1 MSSNFIS
8 LTSDCLTINTR
19 EYVTQLSYSSSRIR
33 QDKRIEDDMKQE
45 YSGRELYE
53 MLQNADDE
61 GSPKVEI
68 VLTDDD
74 RLHIRNWGNRPFTE
88 GGLLSIM
95 RSFLS
100 TKTGDDY
107 KNAAIKPIGN
117 KGLGFRSLLNWSDEI
132 TIHSNGVKCSFSKDI
147 AEKAWNDIKNTGL
160 KNGALSKEDLTAFEG
175 SDKKLPIP
183 ILSIPCV
190 ERDDLTSPEPPH
202 CTTDIEVHCKDKLIV
217 QDVEQK
223 LTTLPC
229 SVLLFLRNIKEVT
242 IDCRGSKR
250 HLLAKSESLD
260 RYQKVIIQENERNIE
275 FIVSKFKKE
284 GDYEVGIAYP
294 MDKAYA
300 SSVLYSYFPTQVQL
314 SSPGIYH
321 GTFSLN
327 ASRNHL
333 VKSDKNDEVLAK
345 MGELATELASY
356 LANKNLLTGKWD
368 AVELINLQKTETDA
382 AMLAPLADKIKK
394 GVYSAGI
401 FPSVSSNYLTLEN
414 SVWIGEKMAKWLQ
427 DHIPYQANLSA
438 HLICYDGDLFSQD
451 RILGSIIRD
460 KLIKCL
466 DEHRDHLKIIAET
479 PMELGARAALI
490 DAIVEIGECEQKI
503 SILVDNQNRII
514 TADKSASIY
523 VLNMAGNTD
532 IPECLSIKAVS
543 SDLVKFLQSKWALK
557 TLRDVTDRLDKITYA
572 SDGDISAIRR
582 RIESWSSSEMDID
595 GMRLV
600 FKWLYKNHND
610 WTSFSSNLHLFNRKR
625 ERRPACS
632 LILGQTESSS
642 DAISSILSKIEDEW
656 FIIDSIQDW
665 VNTLGAESENEA
677 TEFILKIMG
686 VSRLVPVDHLFYGE
700 NNEDFF
706 NEVRDEN
713 NRKQIPNWYCNNFG
727 DSNRI
732 SKEYNYSFV
741 PIERYFENF
750 TLSESV
756 GLLMKDGR
764 TYNNILDNNINLY
777 FRKPKP
783 ESVLYSFAAYKI
795 RSYEKFGPLQRHVIN
810 STVFN
815 ADIDYN
821 VLEAQFGLDKI
832 NVDPFLIILG
842 SHKDASEFSI
852 QQLFE
857 FLSDKGDAKG
867 VQKRY
872 KELRESIR
880 SKHLSEDE
888 LAEIRNKYI
897 TNVWAKKNGS
907 VEWIPL
913 EEVYYW
919 DNDQLP
925 RKVLDSLPKLEI
937 GTRVGEE
944 SVKQIFGV
952 KLAKDIKIS
961 FNHTS
966 INKDLTSDL
975 KRFLSERLKYFL
987 AYRICDDV
995 KNNEL
1000 IRSSLSALKQICN
1013 NLHVFNS
1020 AEYDLN
1026 GDWQQMEE
1034 GDILTSRNAQGNAG
1048 LHYYICSS
1056 QTCCSAAIKNPAFSE
1071 NLNEVICMALK
1082 ITGDAMANY
1091 FRNII
1096 THDTSYIDYIREKD
1110 ISLETWSLTL
1120 KNIGLSQTDQN
1131 FWRAYSANQENKL
1144 KIDLLSE
1151 HLLEQR
1157 TFILQTYPNLRI
1169 PENFTSIE
1177 DLNASELYEL
1187 VKSTNFKNCSKLLNH
1202 SGLKEYYLQYFD
1214 SAQRKYAAK
1223 YGVIFYKNT
1232 QKEISN
1238 DKGNALKYIKNY
1250 RDRYRDLYS
1259 PLYQEK
1265 LENIKFDVLSNEDLD
1280 KIIIQ
1285 LLEEKFGKLPNDVT
1299 EIIPTSIFPSYE
1311 KILAKYHM
1319 SEGTL
1324 SQEDALIGKFE
1335 GLEDLF
1341 KERLATYDNA
1351 SSEVFEQ
1358 QTNKEGTLLPIRI
1371 GRCHSIYRDNK
1382 VTTNATKNRTSDGYT
1397 SDKAKYQAGKKA
1409 EIATFEAMLNAKD
1422 KYDDVQGCSTI
1433 LNKEN
1438 GNDNLHY
1445 DIKYHR
1451 VGDLP
1456 ASYRFLEVKSMSGDS
1471 IIMSNLE
1478 YEFAIA
1484 NSEVYDFAIVH
1495 KNIISIIETP
1505 FGSARGKNKFQVQP
1519 ESYIVNIEWEDQL

>member
-8 LTSDCLTINTR
+8 INSDCLTINKQ
-19 EYVTQLSYSSSRIR
+19 EYATQLSYSSSRIR

-74 RLHIRNWGNRPFTE
+74 RLHIKNWGDRPFTE

-100 TKTGDDY
+100 TKTGEAY

-147 AEKAWNDIKNTGL
+147 AEEAWNDIKNTGL
-160 KNGALSKEDLTAFEG
+160 KNGALSKEDLDAFEG

-183 ILSIPCV
+183 ILSIPRV
-190 ERDDLTSPEPPH
+190 ELDDLTSPENPS
-202 CTTDIEVHCKDKLIV
+202 CTTDIEVHCKSKSIV

-223 LTTLPC
+223 LTTLQC

-242 IDCRGSKR
+242 IDCKGSKR
-250 HLLAKSESLD
+250 CLSAKSESLD
-260 RYQKVIIQENERNIE
+260 EHQRVKIQENERTIE
-275 FIVSKFKKE
+275 FIVSQFKKE

-294 MDKAYA
+294 VDKTYA
-300 SSVLYSYFPTQVQL
+300 SSVLYSYFPTQVKL
-314 SSPGIYH
+314 STPGIYH

-345 MGELATELASY
+345 MGELATKLASY
-356 LANKNLLTGKWD
+356 LADNKLLTDRWD
-368 AVELINLQKTETDA
+368 AVELINLQKSETDA
-382 AMLAPLADKIKK
+382 AMLTPLADEIKK
-394 GVYSAGI
+394 NFDRAGI
-401 FPSVSSNYLTLEN
+401 FPSVSSDYLTLEN
-414 SVWIGEKMAKWLQ
+414 SVWIGGKMAKWLQ
-427 DHIPYQANLSA
+427 DHILYQANLRT

-451 RILGSIIRD
+451 RILGDIIKDR
-460 KLIKCL
+460 LIKRL
-466 DEHRDHLKIIAET
+466 DEHQDYLKNVAET
-479 PMELGARAALI
+479 SMELESRASLI
-490 DAIVEIGECEQKI
+490 DAIVEVGECEQKL
-503 SILVDNQNRII
+503 SILVDNQNKII

-532 IPECLSIKAVS
+532 LPECLKIKAVS
-543 SDLVKFLQSKWALK
+543 SDLIKILQSKWALS
-557 TLRDVTDRLDKITYA
+557 TRDVTDRLGKITYA
-572 SDGDISAIRR
+572 RDGDISAIRR
-582 RIESWSSSEMDID
+582 RIESWSSSEMDLD

-600 FKWLYKNHND
+600 FEWLYKNHND
-610 WTSFSSNLHLFNRKR
+610 RTSFSSNLNLFNRNG

-632 LILGQTESSS
+632 LILGQDESSNE
-642 DAISSILSKIEDEW
+642 AVSSILSKIEDEW
-656 FIIDSIQDW
+656 FLVDSIQDW
-665 VNTLGAESENEA
+665 VETLGAESENEA
-677 TEFILKIMG
+677 ADFILKVMG
-686 VSRLVPVDHLFYGE
+686 VSKLVPVEHLFYGE
-700 NNEDFF
+700 DNEDFF
-706 NEVRDEN
+706 NKVRDEN
-713 NRKQIPNWYCNNFG
+713 NRKQISNWYCNNFG
-727 DSNRI
+727 DRNKI
-732 SKEYNYSFV
+732 SQEYNYSYV

-750 TLSESV
+750 TLTESI
-756 GLLMKDGR
+756 GLLMKDSRAYG
-764 TYNNILDNNINLY
+764 NILDNNISLY
-777 FRKPKP
+777 FRTTKP

-795 RSYEKFGPLQRHVIN
+795 RSYKKFGPLHRHVIN

-815 ADIDYN
+815 ADIDYS
-821 VLEAQFGLDKI
+821 VLESQFDLDKI
-832 NVDPFLIILG
+832 NVDPFLIVLG
-842 SHKDASEFSI
+842 SHKNASDFST

-857 FLSDKGDAKG
+857 FLSDQGDAKG

-888 LAEIRNKYI
+888 LAEFRNKYVK
-897 TNVWAKKNGS
+897 NVWAKKNGTI
-907 VEWIPL
+907 EWMPL

-952 KLAKDIKIS
+952 KLAKDIEIS
-961 FNHTS
+961 FTNTC
-966 INKDLTSDL
+966 INRDLTSDL

-1020 AEYDLN
+1020 TNYCLD
-1026 GDWQQMEE
+1026 GDSQQMEE
-1034 GDILTSRNAQGNAG
+1034 GDILTSRDAQGNAG

-1071 NLNEVICMALK
+1071 NLNEVVCMALK
-1082 ITGDAMANY
+1082 ITGDTMANY

-1096 THDTSYIDYIREKD
+1096 THDISYIEYIREKD

-1120 KNIGLSQTDQN
+1120 KSIGLSQADQN
-1131 FWRAYSANQENKL
+1131 FWQAYSANQENKL

-1151 HLLEQR
+1151 HLLDQR
-1157 TFILQTYPNLRI
+1157 TFILQAYPHLRI

-1187 VKSTNFKNCSKLLNH
+1187 VKSTDLKNCSKLLNH
-1202 SGLKEYYLQYFD
+1202 NGLKEYYRDFFD
-1214 SAQRKYAAK
+1214 STQTKYAARYGAILYKETQDTISKDKVAALTHIKK
-1223 YGVIFYKNT
+1223 Y
-1232 QKEISN
+1232 Q
-1238 DKGNALKYIKNY
+1238 
-1250 RDRYRDLYS
+1250 DRYRDLCT
-1259 PLYQEK
+1259 PLYQKK
-1265 LENIKFDVLSNEDLD
+1265 LEDIKFDVLSNEDLV

-1285 LLEEKFGKLPNDVT
+1285 LLEDKFGKLPDDVM
-1299 EIIPTSIFPSYE
+1299 ENIPTSIFPSYE
-1311 KILAKYHM
+1311 NILAQYHM
-1319 SEGTL
+1319 SEGVL
-1324 SQEDALIGKFE
+1324 SQEDALIGKFK

-1341 KERLATYDNA
+1341 RERIAVYDNV
-1351 SSEVFEQ
+1351 SSENFEQ
-1358 QTNKEGTLLPIRI
+1358 QANNEGALFSIEI
-1371 GRCHSIYRDNK
+1371 GKCHSIYRDIT
-1382 VTTNATKNRTSDGYT
+1382 VSSIGAKNRTNDGYT
-1397 SDKAKYQAGKKA
+1397 SDKAKYRAGKKA

-1438 GNDNLHY
+1438 GNDKLHY

-1456 ASYRFLEVKSMSGDS
+1456 ANYRFLEVKSMSGDS

-1478 YEFAIA
+1478 YEFAKA

-1495 KNIISIIETP
+1495 NGKISIIETP
-1505 FGSARGKNKFQVQP
+1505 FGSARGNNKFQVQP
-1519 ESYIVNIEWEDQL
+1519 ESYLVNIVWDD